1 MSEITIV
8 LDNDDAG
15 YVAVALR
22 EHAAQWRR
30 FADSQTNI
38 SGIVTTACERL
49 EKIATRIEKEID
61 HA

>member
-8 LDNDDAG
+8 LDSDDAG

-38 SGIVTTACERL
+38 SDIVGKACERL
-49 EKIATRIEKEID
+49 EKIAARIEKEID
-61 HA
+61 Q